1 MLISC
6 SADEATEQELQGVLS
21 FATSVECF
29 EGEHVTRTNIA
40 GNEFE
45 DGDKIKLKIICPF
58 STHTEFGESTYSA
71 SFDGFWLLKWQK
83 DSTKWTTLTAAD
95 GYDIN
100 GDYSP
105 SNGPN
110 VFERYLAQPTPYV
123 FTAQTWSEEQI
134 FLVGK
139 KDITRVEQYSS
150 VFHANQRNAA
160 DYKACDVMWAQTIM
174 QTGSYNVHLSFKH
187 VMAALK
193 ITIDDKNSSNNYD
206 NAVLTLEGMPDIDQC
221 EIIVGDYYAAKSKVN
236 SNNYGYQKK
245 NACGNS
251 ENGTVIGVAQINSSD
266 ATTKAISSV
275 SQTAT
280 YTAYKAGDNVFQ
292 LIVPPCTIA
301 TGNATIWLRNGEKRY
316 SMTLNP
322 QNEQIFEAGKMY
334 NVKMTIQ

>member
-6 SADEATEQELQGVLS
+6 SADEATEQEQQGVLS
-21 FATSVECF
+21 FATSVERF
-29 EGEHVTRTNIA
+29 EGEHITRTNIA

-71 SFDGFWLLKWQK
+71 SFDGFWLLKWKK

-110 VFERYLAQPTPYV
+110 VFERYFAQPTPYV

-134 FLVGK
+134 FITGSG
-139 KDITRVEQYSS
+139 TRVEQYSN

-160 DYKACDVMWAQTIM
+160 DYKASDVMWAQTIM

-221 EIIVGDYYAAKSKVN
+221 EIIVGDYYAEKAKDVN
-236 SNNYGYQKK
+236 STAFGYK
-245 NACGNS
+245 NKHKCS
-251 ENGTVIGVAQINSSD
+251 TTENGTVIGVAQINKSN
-266 ATTKAISSV
+266 ATNTAIGDIP
-275 SQTAT
+275 QTAT
-280 YTAYKAGDNVFQ
+280 YTAYKAGDKAFQ
-292 LIVPPCTIA
+292 IIVPPCTLN
-301 TGNATIWLRNGEKRY
+301 NATIWLRNGEKRY
-316 SMTLNP
+316 SMTLD
-322 QNEQIFEAGKMY
+322 ETTFVAGKMY